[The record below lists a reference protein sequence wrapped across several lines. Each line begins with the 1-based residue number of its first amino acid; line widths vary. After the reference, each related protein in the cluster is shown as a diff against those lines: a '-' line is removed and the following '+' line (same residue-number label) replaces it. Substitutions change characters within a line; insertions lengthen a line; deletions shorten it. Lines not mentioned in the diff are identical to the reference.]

1 MVLKSHSSNFISFRS
16 YYSRLF
22 SLEINTMRL
31 TFLILTIAGLSM
43 AAAPVWTSTKILIDN
58 ISDKE
63 KRSPLEEPARKMVA
77 WAIANQDFVWYVLN
91 SQLLN

>member
-1 MVLKSHSSNFISFRS
+1 
-16 YYSRLF
+16 
-22 SLEINTMRL
+22 MRL

-63 KRSPLEEPARKMVA
+63 KKIPAGGTCKKDGSMGNCQSGLCVVCFEQSTLKLSMTA
-77 WAIANQDFVWYVLN
+77 ANQFIIASCERGHWKM
-91 SQLLN
+91 